1 MKINCQPLRANCGA
15 RAMTLAELMTS
26 VTIFSLIFGG
36 LLSATMFGMRQD
48 QLTNSKLGAN
58 DAARQNFNLIL
69 DEIRSSKN
77 IQIGSGTYSNFV
89 ALTNGQAQQGQSI
102 QIIPSTNLNVY
113 IYYWFNTNSG
123 TLTRASID
131 TNGTVTTNLVAQY
144 LTNMTSQ
151 WISNAMIFQA
161 MDYTGT
167 TNLTVDP
174 TNYNTYNYVV
184 NILMQFA
191 QYQYPLT
198 LVGSNYLYNY
208 YQLTY
213 SATRRSP

>member
-1 MKINCQPLRANCGA
+1 MKINCRQLRVNGGT
-15 RAMTLAELMTS
+15 RAMTLAEMMTS
-26 VTIFSLIFGG
+26 VAIFSLIFGG
-36 LLSATMFGMRQD
+36 LLAATMFGMQQD
-48 QLTNSKLGAN
+48 ELTNSKLGAN
-58 DAARQNFNLIL
+58 DQARENFNLIL

-89 ALTNGQAQQGQSI
+89 ALTNGQTQQGPAI
-102 QIIPSTNLNVY
+102 QIIPSTNLNIY
-113 IYYWFNTNSG
+113 IYYWFDTNSG
-123 TLTRASID
+123 TLQRCAYS
-131 TNGTVTTNLVAQY
+131 NGVVTTNLVCRY

-151 WISNAMIFQA
+151 WLSNAMVFRA

-174 TNYNTYNYVV
+174 TNYNYNYVV
-184 NILMQFA
+184 NILLQFY
-191 QYQYPLT
+191 QYQYPQT
-198 LVGSNYLYNY
+198 MVGSNYLYDY